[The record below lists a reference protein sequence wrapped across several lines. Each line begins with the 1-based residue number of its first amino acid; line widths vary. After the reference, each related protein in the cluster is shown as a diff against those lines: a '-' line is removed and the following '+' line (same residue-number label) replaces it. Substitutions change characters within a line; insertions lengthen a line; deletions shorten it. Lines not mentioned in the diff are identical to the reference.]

1 MAKELSK
8 DTRNK
13 IVDLHQAGKT
23 ESAIGKQLGV
33 KKSTVGAIIRKWKTY
48 KTTDNLP
55 RSGASRKI
63 SPRGVKMITRT
74 VSKNPRTT
82 RRDLV
87 NDLQRAGTKVTKATI
102 SNTLRRQGLKSCSAR
117 RVPLLKPVHVQA
129 RLKFAREH
137 LDDPE
142 EDWENVIWSDETKIE
157 LFGKNS
163 TCRVW
168 RRKNAEL
175 HPKNTIPTVKHGGG
189 TIMLWGCF
197 SAKGP
202 GRLICVKERM
212 NGAMYR
218 EILSKN
224 LLPSARALKMKRGWV
239 FQHDNDPKHTT
250 RATKEWLRKK
260 HFKVL
265 ELPSQ
270 SPDLNPIE
278 NLWRELKIHVAQRQ
292 PQNITALEEI
302 CMEEWAKLPATV
314 CKNLVATYRKHG
326 AVILDSP
333 VHPVTEGRPLNLRCL
348 SRSKKIPDS
357 GVDFY
362 KDDSILQNQTTG
374 EMTISSVSKS
384 DEGFYHCKHPERGES
399 PKSWVSVRVSA
410 SRSTGVIIG
419 LSLASVFV
427 ILMILLI
434 LLLHFKKKKG
444 DSAVGSSSTIY
455 SQAVAR
461 KKKQND
467 TDAEPSD
474 LTYAEIDLKKTKK
487 PKRKQGKSSE
497 GADTVYS
504 ELKQN
509 TDKGDLTET
518 GDVTYAQVM
527 RKGKKNNAAN
537 ITKIADTTY
546 AQVRTKGKNAGP

>member
-1 MAKELSK
+1 MASVWTRYQYKRHLSTTSNSHTPNSTMAKTKELSK

-55 RSGASRKI
+55 RSGAPRKI

-82 RRDLV
+82 RGDLV

-189 TIMLWGCF
+189 NIMRWGCF

-212 NGAMYR
+212 NGPMYR
-218 EILSKN
+218 EILSEN
-224 LLPSARALKMKRGWV
+224 QQGHWRWNVAGSFSMTMIPNTPHGQRRRGFV
-239 FQHDNDPKHTT
+239 
-250 RATKEWLRKK
+250 R
-260 HFKVL
+260 
-265 ELPSQ
+265 S
-270 SPDLNPIE
+270 I
-278 NLWRELKIHVAQRQ
+278 
-292 PQNITALEEI
+292 
-302 CMEEWAKLPATV
+302 
-314 CKNLVATYRKHG
+314 
-326 AVILDSP
+326 
-333 VHPVTEGRPLNLRCL
+333 
-348 SRSKKIPDS
+348 SRSCS
-357 GVDFY
+357 G
-362 KDDSILQNQTTG
+362 
-374 EMTISSVSKS
+374 
-384 DEGFYHCKHPERGES
+384 
-399 PKSWVSVRVSA
+399 
-410 SRSTGVIIG
+410 
-419 LSLASVFV
+419 LASLQ
-427 ILMILLI
+427 I
-434 LLLHFKKKKG
+434 
-444 DSAVGSSSTIY
+444 ST
-455 SQAVAR
+455 
-461 KKKQND
+461 
-467 TDAEPSD
+467 P
-474 LTYAEIDLKKTKK
+474 
-487 PKRKQGKSSE
+487 
-497 GADTVYS
+497 
-504 ELKQN
+504 
-509 TDKGDLTET
+509 
-518 GDVTYAQVM
+518 
-527 RKGKKNNAAN
+527 
-537 ITKIADTTY
+537 
-546 AQVRTKGKNAGP
+546 

>member
-1 MAKELSK
+1 MASVWTRYQYKRHLSTTSNSHTPNSTMAKTKELSK

-13 IVDLHQAGKT
+13 IADLHQAGKT

-55 RSGASRKI
+55 RSGAPRKI

-82 RRDLV
+82 RGDLV

-129 RLKFAREH
+129 RLKFAREN

-189 TIMLWGCF
+189 NIMLWGCF

-212 NGAMYR
+212 NGAMYH
-218 EILSKN
+218 EILSEN
-224 LLPSARALKMKRGWV
+224 LLPSARALKMKHGWV
-239 FQHDNDPKHTT
+239 FQPDNDPKHT
-250 RATKEWLRKK
+250 AWAMKEWLRKK

-265 ELPSQ
+265 EWPSQ

-278 NLWRELKIHVAQRQ
+278 NLWRELKVRVAQRQ
-292 PQNITALEEI
+292 PQNIIALEI
-302 CMEEWAKLPATV
+302 CMEEWAKIPATV
-314 CKNLVATYRKHG
+314 CENLVKTYRKRLTS
-326 AVILDSP
+326 VIANKGYI
-333 VHPVTEGRPLNLRCL
+333 T
-348 SRSKKIPDS
+348 K
-357 GVDFY
+357 Y
-362 KDDSILQNQTTG
+362 W
-374 EMTISSVSKS
+374 
-384 DEGFYHCKHPERGES
+384 DE
-399 PKSWVSVRVSA
+399 
-410 SRSTGVIIG
+410 
-419 LSLASVFV
+419 
-427 ILMILLI
+427 I
-434 LLLHFKKKKG
+434 LLLTKLIFHHNLQINSLKILQCDFLILSLIVEVYLWWKLQASLIFLSG
-444 DSAVGSSSTIY
+444 RTCTIGGWLNTFLPHCKFRY
-455 SQAVAR
+455 MHVQ
-461 KKKQND
+461 
-467 TDAEPSD
+467 
-474 LTYAEIDLKKTKK
+474 
-487 PKRKQGKSSE
+487 
-497 GADTVYS
+497 VYNY
-504 ELKQN
+504 L
-509 TDKGDLTET
+509 
-518 GDVTYAQVM
+518 YVM
-527 RKGKKNNAAN
+527 FIYIYIYI
-537 ITKIADTTY
+537 ITL
-546 AQVRTKGKNAGP
+546 